1 MKRPIYLDYAATTP
15 VDPQVAERMMECL
28 TFDGTFGNAASRSHA
43 YGWQA
48 EEKVEYAREQVAN
61 LTQSKTHVKSYGLL
75 VQQNRITLH

>member
-15 VDPQVAERMMECL
+15 VDLQVAERMMECL
-28 TFDGTFGNAASRSHA
+28 TFEGTFGNAASRSHA

-61 LTQSKTHVKSYGLL
+61 LIKADNVKLSGLQAQL
-75 VQQNRITLH
+75 NLTTLP

>member
-28 TFDGTFGNAASRSHA
+28 TFEGTFGNAASRSHA

-48 EEKVEYAREQVAN
+48 EEKLNTHVNRS
-61 LTQSKTHVKSYGLL
+61 LTLSKLTHVKSYGLL
-75 VQQNRITLH
+75 VRLNLTTLP